1 MKGRRSGVRGLE
13 GGQIMLMM
21 SCMREESILSNIINI
36 TSFRYEQR
44 HVSYLSQDPIKLTV
58 NYHTIINRATHTN
71 WH

>member
-1 MKGRRSGVRGLE
+1 
-13 GGQIMLMM
+13 MLMM